1 MKKHLGAGL
10 AVLALFVSLTACGG
24 SDSGTTTATT
34 SPATTSATESPT
46 ESATAAADAELM
58 VASSSLGD
66 IVVYAKGMSLY
77 FYTKD
82 VKDSGVS
89 ACVDKCLVA
98 WPPLFTE
105 SDTPTA
111 DGVTGELGTIPTP
124 DGKKQVTLNG
134 MPLYYYQKDTKAGDI
149 TGQDVGQVW
158 YLSDPAGNMIT
169 TKPAG

>member
-1 MKKHLGAGL
+1 MRRQRQRHHHGYHQPGHYQRHRISYGIGYGRCRCGAH
-10 AVLALFVSLTACGG
+10 GG
-24 SDSGTTTATT
+24 
-34 SPATTSATESPT
+34 
-46 ESATAAADAELM
+46 
-58 VASSSLGD
+58 
-66 IVVYAKGMSLY
+66 IY